1 MAGIQLPNGATFE
14 IASVYGTAIPFTALT
29 NASPAVATAAAHGLA
44 EGDVVAVSS
53 GWTRLDGRAV
63 TVGEIASGTF
73 ALSGVDTTSVQQYP
87 AGSGV
92 GSVREVTTFVE
103 ISQIT
108 ELASAGGD
116 QAFLTFG
123 FLADDD
129 DRQMPTTKN
138 PITLTITV
146 ADDPSKPYVATCE
159 AADDDKQPRVL
170 RLNLPGGSSI
180 IYNGYVSITATPTMS
195 RNNLMTRVINIALT
209 GRPARYAAAVV

>member
-1 MAGIQLPNGATFE
+1 MAGIQMPNGATFE
-14 IASVYGTAIPFTALT
+14 IASAYGTAIPFTTLS
-29 NASPAVATAAAHGLA
+29 NANPAVASALAHGLA
-44 EGDVVAVSS
+44 EGDIIAVNS

-63 TVGEIASGTF
+63 RVADIASGTF
-73 ALSGVDTTSVQQYP
+73 ALGGVSTTNVQQYP

-92 GSVREVTTFVE
+92 GSAREVTSFTE

-108 ELASAGGD
+108 ELNSTGGD
-116 QAFLTFG
+116 QQFLTYG

-138 PITLTITV
+138 PITLSITV
-146 ADDPSKPYVATCE
+146 ADDPSKPYVDVCE

-180 IYNGYVSITATPTMS
+180 VYNGYVSITSTPTMS
-195 RNNLMTRVINIALT
+195 RNNLMTRVISIALT
-209 GRPARYAAAVV
+209 GRPARYAAAV